1 MSDAYLL
8 DTSIASIAWDGGNKN
23 HGFIRQRL
31 ASLDEGAFISI
42 CSISLAEVEYGL
54 LVSPAADPERHA
66 AVRNAMTQYKIWDI
80 DRNTSTVYA
89 QLRAELFKQYSS
101 KDKRGRL
108 TKKQPEELRDE
119 TTGLDLGI
127 QENDLWIVS
136 VAVQYNLRFIT
147 QDKMSHIREAA
158 KKVHAYDLVELW
170 SLPSSSSDMPVSE
183 APT

>member
-54 LVSPAADPERHA
+54 LVSPAANPERHA

-80 DRNTSTVYA
+80 DSNTSTVYA
-89 QLRAELFKQYSS
+89 QLRAELFKQHSP

-119 TTGLDLGI
+119 TTGLELGI

-136 VAVQYNLRFIT
+136 VAVQYDLRFIT
-147 QDKMSHIREAA
+147 QDEMRHFREVTR
-158 KKVHAYDLVELW
+158 KVHSYDLIEIW
-170 SLPSSSSDMPVSE
+170 SLPSSSPGIPASE
-183 APT
+183 APS

>member
-1 MSDAYLL
+1 MPDAYLL

-31 ASLDEGAFISI
+31 ASLGEGAFISI

-66 AVRNAMTQYKIWDI
+66 VVRNAMSQYKIWDI
-80 DRNTSTVYA
+80 DRHTSTVYA
-89 QLRAELFKQYSS
+89 QLRAELFKQYSP

-119 TTGLDLGI
+119 TTGFELGI

-136 VAVQYNLRFIT
+136 VAVQYDLRFIT
-147 QDKMSHIREAA
+147 QDEMRRIRE
-158 KKVHAYDLVELW
+158 VTRTVYSYDLIELW
-170 SLPSSSSDMPVSE
+170 TLPSPSPGKSASE
-183 APT
+183 APA

>member
-1 MSDAYLL
+1 MPDAYLL

-23 HGFIRQRL
+23 HSFVRQRL
-31 ASLDEGAFISI
+31 VSLDEGAFISI

-89 QLRAELFKQYSS
+89 QLRAELFKQHSP

-108 TKKQPEELRDE
+108 TKKQPEELRDQ

-147 QDKMSHIREAA
+147 KDKMEHIRAA
-158 KKVHAYDLVELW
+158 AIKVHSYDLIELW
-170 SLPSSSSDMPVSE
+170 SLPSSSPDMFVSE
-183 APT
+183 TPT